1 MTPKLSQ
8 TISSFVAAIAN
19 AGDAGPQFGAQSK
32 SGEPEAFDAIF
43 TKTSLD
49 PLVPEREA
57 ADEAIL
63 ERMDVT
69 SLDLGNLSPSI
80 AELAQI
86 VTGFAIAQSS
96 EDLTGSNVKGSVE
109 DRDLADPVIPPQAP
123 EGDVVAPSIFLGPA
137 EMTPARSESS
147 QAMRETSPAPIE
159 ISVVLGDEGAV
170 QANATPSKASASTI
184 DDAPIVDN
192 VPSTLRVTMIETHLP
207 VAVAH
212 AVTTMAEASG
222 VSSEA
227 TTARIQTSLPMQRE
241 STQVRILR
249 FELEPESLGGI
260 AVKMRLANTGVEISI
275 DVQSTATLSR
285 LNDLRE
291 RLSHVVAATGFTVET
306 LDIRIS
312 PPLSLDMGQ
321 AQSHDGGASD
331 SHGFQSQQQ
340 EFSDGEKSGERRQ
353 SPPRKSDLAPVVAEN
368 GRYGDRGDVY
378 I

>member
-19 AGDAGPQFGAQSK
+19 TGDAGPQSGAQSK
-32 SGEPEAFDAIF
+32 RGSPEAFDAIF
-43 TKTSLD
+43 NETSFD
-49 PLVPEREA
+49 PLVPEREVA
-57 ADEAIL
+57 EEDFL
-63 ERMDVT
+63 ERMDAT

-86 VTGFAIAQSS
+86 VTGFAIAQSP
-96 EDLTGSNVKGSVE
+96 EELKGSNVKGSIE
-109 DRDLADPVIPPQAP
+109 DGDLSNPVIPPQASDG
-123 EGDVVAPSIFLGPA
+123 EVVAPSILLGPA
-137 EMTPARSESS
+137 EKTPARSESV
-147 QAMRETSPAPIE
+147 QARGETSPVLTE
-159 ISVVLGDEGAV
+159 TSVELRDEGVV
-170 QANATPSKASASTI
+170 QANATPSQASASTV

-212 AVTTMAEASG
+212 AVTTMVEAS
-222 VSSEA
+222 VDSNQA
-227 TTARIQTSLPMQRE
+227 TTARLETSLPKQHE
-241 STQVRILR
+241 STPVRILR

-260 AVKMRLANTGVEISI
+260 AVRMRMAQTGVEISI

-291 RLSHVVAATGFTVET
+291 RLSNVVAATGCAIET

-312 PPLSLDMGQ
+312 PSLSLDVGQ
-321 AQSHDGGASD
+321 AQSQDGKSSD
-331 SHGFQSQQQ
+331 SHGFQSKQQ